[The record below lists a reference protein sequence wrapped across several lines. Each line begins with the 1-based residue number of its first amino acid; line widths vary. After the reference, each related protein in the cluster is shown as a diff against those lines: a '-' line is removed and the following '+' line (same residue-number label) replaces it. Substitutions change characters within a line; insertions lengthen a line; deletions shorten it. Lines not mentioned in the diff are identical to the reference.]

1 MMINARDVAN
11 FFALCTTHP
20 AWMTN
25 MRANKLAYYA
35 QAWSLVRF
43 GKPLFNENIE
53 AWEHGPV
60 IPSVYHAFS
69 EYRNSPIPTPED
81 TSFLSNLSEDE
92 LQLLVDV
99 AREYDGMSTWQLRN
113 MSHSKSEPWA
123 QIYDRNARHTI
134 IPIDSIESC
143 FRDME
148 PLPSVTLDE
157 AMADIPIVNSIPGS
171 CDDGEWN
178 EV

>member
-1 MMINARDVAN
+1 
-11 FFALCTTHP
+11 
-20 AWMTN
+20 
-25 MRANKLAYYA
+25 
-35 QAWSLVRF
+35 
-43 GKPLFNENIE
+43 
-53 AWEHGPV
+53 
-60 IPSVYHAFS
+60 
-69 EYRNSPIPTPED
+69 
-81 TSFLSNLSEDE
+81 
-92 LQLLVDV
+92 
-99 AREYDGMSTWQLRN
+99 